1 MRRIRVRTKRDQDRS
16 VPRVVA
22 GSRRHRIRRALA
34 VTGIVVLAAVL
45 VLAGGNAVLERIERA
60 APAVY
65 GERVSVEGGSMNVYR
80 RGESGPTIVLLSGY
94 DTAAPALD
102 FAPLIRELHG
112 YRVVVVEGF
121 GYGYSDTEQVPARTI
136 ENITAE
142 LHQALAA
149 LGIEGPVV
157 LAAHS
162 LGGIYSLSYANR
174 YPGAVSAVIAIDA
187 SVPGQINGLAGGRSS
202 WERLVPDSGL
212 LRVASGI
219 VPSLV
224 EPDGEAHTDEERR
237 GIRRLSNW
245 NYANPALIDE
255 ADQASR
261 NFAAVENMVYPEGI
275 PVLSFIKKKGN
286 QPRWRELHEAQVLN
300 RDRGELVEL
309 DGGHYLHWTRS
320 ERMGRAIADFL
331 DQSRIG

>member
-1 MRRIRVRTKRDQDRS
+1 MRRIRVRTKREQGAS
-16 VPRVVA
+16 VPRA
-22 GSRRHRIRRALA
+22 DRGRRRHRVRRLFA
-34 VTGIVVLAAVL
+34 VIGIVVLAAVL

-60 APAVY
+60 APAAY
-65 GERVSVEGGSMNVYR
+65 GERVSIEGGSVNVYR
-80 RGESGPTIVLLSGY
+80 RDGSGPTIVLLSGY

-102 FAPLIRELHG
+102 FAPLIRQLDG

-136 ENITAE
+136 ENVTAE
-142 LHQALAA
+142 LHQTLAE
-149 LGIEGPVV
+149 LGIRGPVV

-162 LGGIYSLSYANR
+162 LGGIYSLYYANR
-174 YPGAVSAVIAIDA
+174 YPGEVSAVIGIDA
-187 SVPGQINGLAGGRSS
+187 SVPGQMNGLAGGRSS

-212 LRVASGI
+212 LRAASSI
-219 VPSLV
+219 VPWLV
-224 EPDGEAHTDEERR
+224 EPDSDAYTDEERE

-261 NFAAVENMVYPEGI
+261 NFAAVEHMVYPEEV
-275 PVLSFIKKKGN
+275 PVLSFIKKEGN

-309 DGGHYLHWTRS
+309 DGGHYLHWTQS

-331 DQSRIG
+331 EQSRIG